1 MYFFVI
7 YVTKSLNGILNELIV
22 VDIRYLCV
30 HGQLCWIACNNIQAD
45 NALANLFATVILRVP
60 LLFILITY
68 MCIATALLKIA
79 QTLDRIK
86 TFKTCSAQIMLV
98 AIYYWPVLIAFTL
111 HAKILPNVSMIN
123 VSCCCPSSSV
133 ELPHLCF
140 TYKQSLKEIF
150 TRIKQP
156 QTAMKIL
163 CFIVHP
169 LLAVCWL
176 KQTNKLNPPP

>member
-45 NALANLFATVILRVP
+45 NTLANLFATVILRVP

-133 ELPHLCF
+133 EPTHLCF
-140 TYKQSLKEIF
+140 TYSGMSQRNIHKNKTITNWNEDIVLYCTSFVSWLL
-150 TRIKQP
+150 IK
-156 QTAMKIL
+156 
-163 CFIVHP
+163 
-169 LLAVCWL
+169 
-176 KQTNKLNPPP
+176 TNK